1 MFNLKR
7 TLATT
12 VAIAALGAPATA
24 SAMPNLE
31 SGSAPGTAVIGVEAS
46 RGFQWDDAGIG
57 AAGMLAVVVG
67 GAAAGSVLV
76 RRRRVNT

>member
-1 MFNLKR
+1 MFNLKP

-31 SGSAPGTAVIGVEAS
+31 PGQAPGVTGAVEAS
-46 RGFQWDDAGIG
+46 QGFQWDDAGIG

-67 GAAAGSVLV
+67 AAGAGSALV
-76 RRRRVNT
+76 RRRRAHA

>member
-1 MFNLKR
+1 MLNLKR

-31 SGSAPGTAVIGVEAS
+31 SSSTLGAAGGSAEAS
-46 RGFQWDDAGIG
+46 QGFRWDDAGIG
-57 AAGMLAVVVG
+57 AAGMLAVVAG
-67 GAAAGSVLV
+67 SAGAASVLV
-76 RRRRVNT
+76 RRRRAHA